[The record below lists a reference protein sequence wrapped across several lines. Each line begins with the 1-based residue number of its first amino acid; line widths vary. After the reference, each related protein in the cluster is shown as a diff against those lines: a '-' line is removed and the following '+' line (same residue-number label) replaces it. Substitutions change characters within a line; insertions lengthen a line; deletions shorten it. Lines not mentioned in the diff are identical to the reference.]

1 MSIPANVSAAS
12 LSPPDGRRLTEQSPS
27 AFALLWERKVSAVCL
42 VIVAMYL
49 LVGLATLAPPFTA
62 AAGRNLG
69 PVAQGDGVEIKE
81 FAPPSLRDFPARLL
95 GTDIQNRSVFY
106 RTLYGCRTALLI
118 TVFTSAL
125 SLSIGIVLGVMSGY
139 FGGWVDEA
147 VTWLVSTISAVPW
160 ILLVLALG
168 FVLKDQGLGFLAHIG
183 PHSWGF
189 DEGGDERK
197 FPGILVIIFSLGL
210 TDWVGVCRL
219 IRGEVL
225 KQRAL
230 DYVSAAKALG
240 LSKPRIL
247 FRHILPNC
255 LHLVI
260 ITFTLSAVGYIQA
273 EVALTFLGIGISDSP
288 SWGRMIDDAKTEF
301 LRGVWWEFAGATVA
315 IGILSLA
322 LALLGDT
329 LRDVL
334 DPKTRSRR

>member
-1 MSIPANVSAAS
+1 MSIPANAAAAS
-12 LSPPDGRRLTEQSPS
+12 LSPPDVRQLVEPAPG
-27 AFALLWERKVSAVCL
+27 AFGLLWQRPVSAVCL
-42 VIVAMYL
+42 VIVGIYL
-49 LVGLATLAPPFTA
+49 ALGLATLAPPFEA
-62 AAGRNLG
+62 AATRNLG
-69 PVAQGDGVEIKE
+69 PFTTPDGILRKE
-81 FAPPSLRDFPARLL
+81 FAPPSAAQFPARIL

-118 TVFTSAL
+118 TVFTSLL
-125 SLSIGIVLGVMSGY
+125 SLSIGISLGVISGY

-147 VTWLVSTISAVPW
+147 VTWLVSTISSVPW

-168 FVLKDQGLGFLAHIG
+168 FVLKDQGLGFLARVG
-183 PHSWGF
+183 PHSWGY
-189 DEGGDERK
+189 DDAGDERK
-197 FPGILVIIFSLGL
+197 FPGILVIILSLGL

-225 KQRAL
+225 RQRAL
-230 DYVSAAKALG
+230 DYVSAGRALG
-240 LSKPRIL
+240 LSQPRIL
-247 FRHILPNC
+247 FLHVLPNC

-273 EVALTFLGIGISDSP
+273 EVALTFLGIGISEAP

-301 LRGVWWEFAGATVA
+301 LRGVWWNFAGATVA

-322 LALLGDT
+322 LSLLGDA

-334 DPKTRSRR
+334 DPRTRSRR